1 MPRSTE
7 IVGEKTNST
16 GLIIHRII
24 AYVVLVLLV
33 VVSLFPFY
41 LLIINATRGRSQAGI
56 RWYPDHFLATNF
68 KNLFSGSTAVAYGS
82 VWRSLANSLFI
93 SACASLLSVYFSALT
108 AYATHVYQFK
118 LRKFADMFILIVMM
132 VPTQAS
138 AIGFYQFMNKLGWTD
153 TYIPLIIPAVA
164 APATYYFMKQYM
176 ASALPLEIVEAARI
190 DGCGEFKTFN
200 KIVTPILKPAFAVQ
214 IIFTFVTNWNNYFM
228 PRLIL
233 TSKSKYTIPLVLN
246 AMRYA
251 GPQEKDV
258 GMFSL
263 YIVLAI
269 LPVVIVYLCLSKFII
284 RGVALGRVNTKLQTA
299 YSFSVRCFLLYSFL
313 TSLSYSHKS
322 FVCIPLLLTVISILL
337 TLFPF
342 TPYPL
347 QIILSVI
354 SSPQYPSYVIC
365 STKYSLSAN
374 SILSLS
380 PTATLLSHCLSRP

>member
-132 VPTQAS
+132 VP
-138 AIGFYQFMNKLGWTD
+138 GFSYRF
-153 TYIPLIIPAVA
+153 
-164 APATYYFMKQYM
+164 
-176 ASALPLEIVEAARI
+176 
-190 DGCGEFKTFN
+190 
-200 KIVTPILKPAFAVQ
+200 
-214 IIFTFVTNWNNYFM
+214 
-228 PRLIL
+228 
-233 TSKSKYTIPLVLN
+233 
-246 AMRYA
+246 
-251 GPQEKDV
+251 
-258 GMFSL
+258 
-263 YIVLAI
+263 
-269 LPVVIVYLCLSKFII
+269 LPVHE
-284 RGVALGRVNTKLQTA
+284 QTRLDR
-299 YSFSVRCFLLYSFL
+299 YLYSADHSCCRS
-313 TSLSYSHKS
+313 TSY
-322 FVCIPLLLTVISILL
+322 ILL
-337 TLFPF
+337 HEAVYGVCT
-342 TPYPL
+342 
-347 QIILSVI
+347 
-354 SSPQYPSYVIC
+354 
-365 STKYSLSAN
+365 SA
-374 SILSLS
+374 
-380 PTATLLSHCLSRP
+380 

>member
-68 KNLFSGSTAVAYGS
+68 KNLFSGSTAVAYRS

-246 AMRYA
+246 AMRSA

-284 RGVALGRVNTKLQTA
+284 RGVALG
-299 YSFSVRCFLLYSFL
+299 SV
-313 TSLSYSHKS
+313 KG
-322 FVCIPLLLTVISILL
+322 
-337 TLFPF
+337 
-342 TPYPL
+342 
-347 QIILSVI
+347 
-354 SSPQYPSYVIC
+354 
-365 STKYSLSAN
+365 
-374 SILSLS
+374 
-380 PTATLLSHCLSRP
+380 

>member
-1 MPRSTE
+1 MS
-7 IVGEKTNST
+7 IGDKIKQ
-16 GLIIHRII
+16 GIL
-24 AYVVLVLLV
+24 YVLLILLGAAC
-33 VVSLFPFY
+33 LFPF
-41 LLIINATRGRSQAGI
+41 LLMIVNATRSGVEITRSFTLI
-56 RWYPDHFLATNF
+56 PSNHIKENWEVVFSYF
-68 KNLFSGSTAVAYGS
+68 NLFKGM
-82 VWRSLANSLFI
+82 WNSLLVAVPATLFT
-93 SACASLLSVYFSALT
+93 AYFSALT

-284 RGVALGRVNTKLQTA
+284 RGVALG
-299 YSFSVRCFLLYSFL
+299 SV
-313 TSLSYSHKS
+313 KG
-322 FVCIPLLLTVISILL
+322 
-337 TLFPF
+337 
-342 TPYPL
+342 
-347 QIILSVI
+347 
-354 SSPQYPSYVIC
+354 
-365 STKYSLSAN
+365 
-374 SILSLS
+374 
-380 PTATLLSHCLSRP
+380 